1 MRRPSASTL
10 ALLAALAMVLVV
22 GALRMAPWLTE
33 RRQLLSSVPG
43 PAPVTKI
50 TPLRLAPGVRACAAE
65 VALDRHSGVARLI
78 AAPGVSD
85 GPPLTV
91 AVRAGSWRAAGRVA
105 AGYRENAY
113 LDAPFEPPPGDRLAT
128 VCVRN
133 AGRRSVALVSSQET
147 PTQTRQVTRIGTTEQ
162 PDLTLS
168 ILESGRSSLLG
179 AAPRILDR
187 AAAYKAGF
195 LRGWMV
201 AVLALAIALLVPA
214 GAIWALWRALR
225 ADERGS
231 A

>member
-1 MRRPSASTL
+1 MRRPAASTI
-10 ALLAALAMVLVV
+10 AVLAALAMLLVV
-22 GALRMAPWLTE
+22 GALRMAPWATE

-43 PAPVTKI
+43 PAPVTQI
-50 TPLRLAPGVRACAAE
+50 TPLRLAPGARACTAE

-78 AAPGVSD
+78 AAPGVGH

-91 AVRAGSWRAAGRVA
+91 TVRAGSWRAAGRVA

-113 LDAPFEPPPGDRLAT
+113 LDAPFAPPPGDRLAT

-133 AGRRSVALVSSQET
+133 AGRRPVALVSSAET
-147 PTQTRQVTRIGTTEQ
+147 PTQTRQITRIGTTQQ

-168 ILESGRSSLLG
+168 ILEPGRRSLLD
-179 AAPRILDR
+179 AAPRILAR

-201 AVLALAIALLVPA
+201 ALLALATVLLVPA

-225 ADERGS
+225 AEEAGP